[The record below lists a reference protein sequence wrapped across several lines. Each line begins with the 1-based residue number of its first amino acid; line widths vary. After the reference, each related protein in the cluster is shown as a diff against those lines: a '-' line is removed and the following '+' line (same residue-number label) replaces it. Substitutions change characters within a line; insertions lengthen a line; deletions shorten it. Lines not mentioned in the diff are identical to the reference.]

1 MILAREPAARIASVA
16 SSFPS
21 NTVGAADAVRT
32 LRTLFPEQDA
42 ELVKNLV
49 ERSGVETRRI
59 VPTLEEVLGPSTFTA
74 RNDRYQVA
82 ATELGI
88 RASRLAL
95 ERASITPR
103 EIDVSY
109 AVEAGGATKLHLAT
123 FRFNEGQLGEP
134 TQPGV
139 VPQ

>member
-1 MILAREPAARIASVA
+1 MILAREPAARIAAVA

-21 NTVGAADAVRT
+21 NTVGTADAVRT

-74 RNDRYQVA
+74 RNDRYRVA
-82 ATELGI
+82 ATELAV
-88 RASRLAL
+88 RAARLAL
-95 ERASITPR
+95 DQASITPR
-103 EIDVSY
+103 ACELRAIERSRVIPSRPSSWS
-109 AVEAGGATKLHLAT
+109 TITLWC
-123 FRFNEGQLGEP
+123 
-134 TQPGV
+134 PG
-139 VPQ
+139 PRSA